1 MPLPPP
7 PPGFNLDSPTGAPPL
22 GGRPIIR
29 KGVEPQPKT
38 LKGNFAVDLNSGTAK
53 PVEGLPTEH
62 WRPLAPGDK
71 LFLPNHPGITN
82 EQTGE
87 IRYGPEGPQAAGA
100 SPTGDV
106 FQNDVLLDQIAHV
119 RELARKPL
127 TLGSGS
133 TYLSYVPIIGQN
145 AADMQTAIT
154 QIKGDLIQRGIQR
167 LRELNGGKGAATM
180 ANTEKEGERIANSFA
195 PLSQDQSPEE
205 FIRGLDVAE
214 KFYRD
219 ALSKTQPQQPAATP
233 QSQDNGITKSY
244 ALPIVD
250 VGPQIAASG
259 TEKAV
264 LDPKIAAIAPQLAQY
279 LNQPKSKVSDAMIL
293 GFVKKNGV
301 NPAQWPQLMEALPRR
316 GKVQFAVDPHYNQ
329 PLDAQGVIPG
339 TSFLSDKDR
348 AAAADSTTGAVLS
361 GAADVGARGAT
372 SDIAGLGAALTGGSF
387 EQGRKEF
394 QEKQDLQAYA
404 HPGAT
409 VAGNVVGGLSTL
421 LEAAPKSF
429 LGLLAQAGKQGGLY
443 GFLSSPDASFGGRTK
458 NAIMDATVNT
468 AAAATL
474 DPALRGVGMGARK
487 IGNGVKR
494 LTGTSADDI
503 ANADALAA
511 FASHAPNQDVPDM
524 RARFDEQTKLDA
536 VPTGLTT
543 LDRSGQDYL
552 GRQASRSPGAR
563 QAADEAAAAAQERVP
578 AQLEADFS
586 QAIDDAAPG
595 KVASFLKRPAR
606 EIVAD
611 IQGMA
616 GREYEKGIAPIANE
630 RIVIDGDLA
639 DTLTHERIK
648 GAVSDALSNHTLSDE
663 TRAALRQLPREL
675 GALGSVDAPAN
686 LGAAASAQI
695 AAAQAQVRDQ
705 TLKAIPLTVDGAR
718 NIATALDRTASR
730 LAEGSE
736 GGVELRRL
744 SRSIRDK
751 IAEQFPEFQPVNA
764 RYASRMRA
772 IGSLEDARKHF
783 LGDTT
788 GRATDDL
795 AKATARMSD
804 KPGEPEFQA
813 GPTGKNGFKIDAGP
827 EPTPSDKQMAM
838 AGARES
844 AVASAKTGA
853 GASTAE
859 RLSTPGQK
867 ERNRLILG
875 ERAKLLEA
883 RSKAQAGNVRT
894 TERLQTGGTNDDSG
908 NKVAAGMKAVANL
921 GFHRGGAAIASALSG
936 IRGLGPEDAARVVKL
951 FTDQNK
957 PQFVIDQ
964 LEKAYGRRKARF
976 IIARIGAFAATAKK
990 TKPLPAEATESDR

>member
-1 MPLPPP
+1 MPGNPWDHDPVVGTVGQSDAAAL
-7 PPGFNLDSPTGAPPL
+7 
-22 GGRPIIR
+22 GRPVIR
-29 KGVEPQPKT
+29 KGADPQPKV
-38 LKGNFAVDLNSGTAK
+38 LNSGRVVDLNTGTAT
-53 PVEGLPTEH
+53 PVVGLPQEH
-62 WRPLAPGDK
+62 WQPLAPGHK
-71 LFLPNHPGITN
+71 LYLPNHPGIIN

-119 RELARKPL
+119 RDLARKPL

-219 ALSKTQPQQPAATP
+219 ALSKTQPAAASPATP
-233 QSQDNGITKSY
+233 QSQDNGITKSN

-250 VGPQIAASG
+250 VGPQVAASG
-259 TEKAV
+259 TEKSV

-279 LNQPKSKVSDAMIL
+279 LNQPKTKVSDAMIL

-301 NPAQWPQLMEALPRR
+301 NPAEWPQLMEALPRR

-348 AAAADSTTGAVLS
+348 AAAAISPTGAALS
-361 GAADVGARGAT
+361 GAADTGSFGAAP
-372 SDIAGLGAALTGGSF
+372 DVAGLIDAATGGSF
-387 EQGRKEF
+387 GEGRKSF
-394 QEKQDLQAYA
+394 QEKQQLQAYEQ
-404 HPGAT
+404 PRAT
-409 VAGNVVGGLSTL
+409 LAGNVGGGLSTML
-421 LEAAPKSF
+421 AAAPESF

-487 IGNGVKR
+487 AANGVKR

-503 ANADALAA
+503 ANADALSA
-511 FASHAPNQDVPDM
+511 FASHAPNQDIPDM

-552 GRQASRSPGAR
+552 GRQASRSPVAR
-563 QAADEAAAAAQERVP
+563 ESADQAVEVARANLPKRIES
-578 AQLEADFS
+578 DFNR
-586 QAIDDAAPG
+586 AIDDAAG
-595 KVASFLKRPAR
+595 GDKNVATFLQRPAR
-606 EIVAD
+606 EITAD
-611 IQGMA
+611 IQDMA
-616 GREYEKGIAPIANE
+616 GREFEAGIAPIRDEPVPINDELIA
-630 RIVIDGDLA
+630 
-639 DTLTHERIK
+639 TLTDEQA
-648 GAVSDALSNHTLSDE
+648 GAAIRDALKQPKVSEQTKGIL
-663 TRAALRQLPREL
+663 RGLIPALRQVEGMDPKLREKVL
-675 GALGSVDAPAN
+675 QSGGLN
-686 LGAAASAQI
+686 
-695 AAAQAQVRDQ
+695 
-705 TLKAIPLTVDGAR
+705 LTVDAAHRIAR
-718 NIATALDRTASR
+718 GFDRMKNKLDPS
-730 LAEGSE
+730 SD
-736 GGVELRRL
+736 LRVQLGDL
-744 SRSIRDK
+744 SLSIRDDVS
-751 IAEQFPEFQPVNA
+751 AVYPEFQETNA
-764 RYASRMRA
+764 RYSSRMRA
-772 IGSLEDARKHF
+772 NRALNDARKHF
-783 LGDTT
+783 LGDNT
-788 GRATDDL
+788 GEAADAL
-795 AKATARMSD
+795 AKATSRMSD
-804 KPGEPEFQA
+804 TPGEPEFGAQPE
-813 GPTGKNGFKIDAGP
+813 GVNGFRISKP
-827 EPTPSDKQMAM
+827 PQNLPSEKQMAA
-838 AGARES
+838 AGAKEATVANAMNGADS
-844 AVASAKTGA
+844 AAV
-853 GASTAE
+853 AE
-859 RLSTPGQK
+859 RLSTPGQQ
-867 ERNRLILG
+867 ERNRMILG
-875 ERAKLLEA
+875 ERARLLEA

-894 TERLQTGGTNDDSG
+894 TERLASSGTADDANG
-908 NKVAAGMKAVANL
+908 KALAMVKTAANL
-921 GFHRGGAAIASALSG
+921 LFHRGGAAAASSVSG
-936 IRGLGPEDAARVVKL
+936 IKGITPDQAARVVKL